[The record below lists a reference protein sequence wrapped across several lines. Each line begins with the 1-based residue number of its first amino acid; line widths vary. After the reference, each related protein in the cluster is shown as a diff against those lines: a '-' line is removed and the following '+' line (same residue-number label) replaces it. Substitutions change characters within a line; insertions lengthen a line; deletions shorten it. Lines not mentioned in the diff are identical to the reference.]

1 MLVELIKMALT
12 FISAIGAFI
21 VTNIDDIFV
30 LMLLFSQAKTH
41 AKTSDGRKVNMKTK
55 NNLINPREIV
65 IGQYLGFSLLVL
77 ISLLGTFG
85 VMLIPKQWVGLLG
98 LIPIFLGIK
107 LFIKGEDEDEGAI
120 LSSLNSGKFN
130 KLFMSIAFITFANG
144 GDNIGIYV
152 PYFSTLNISELV
164 VTVIIFLLMVAIWCF
179 LGYRL
184 AAFRH
189 VSEILEKYGRWIIPI
204 VFVGLGIYIM
214 VENET
219 FNSLW
224 NLFN

>member
-1 MLVELIKMALT
+1 MGATI
-12 FISAIGAFI
+12 ISAIGAFI

-30 LMLLFSQAKTH
+30 LMLLFSQSKAHTNVTDVGKI
-41 AKTSDGRKVNMKTK
+41 NMQTK
-55 NNLINPREIV
+55 KNLIYPRDIV

-85 VMLIPKQWVGLLG
+85 VMLIPEQWVGLLG
-98 LIPIFLGIK
+98 LIPIYLGIK

-120 LSSLNSGKFN
+120 ISSLNSGRFS
-130 KLFMSIAFITFANG
+130 KLFMSVAFITFANG

-152 PYFSTLNISELV
+152 PFFSTLGTNQLSI
-164 VTVIIFLLMVAIWCF
+164 TVITFLVMVAIWCYI
-179 LGYRL
+179 GYRL

-204 VFVGLGIYIM
+204 VFIGLGIYIM
-214 VENET
+214 LESNT
-219 FNSLW
+219 FSTLW
-224 NLFN
+224 NLLN